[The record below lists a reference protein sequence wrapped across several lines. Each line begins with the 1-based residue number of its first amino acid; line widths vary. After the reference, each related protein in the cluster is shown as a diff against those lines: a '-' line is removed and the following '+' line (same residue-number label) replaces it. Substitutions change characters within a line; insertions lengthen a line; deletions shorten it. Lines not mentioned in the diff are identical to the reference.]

1 MRLVGQRHRPS
12 KSGPWRKQARQAAEQ
27 ERSAA
32 QEARQAAEQ
41 SAQQAESVTKFLVDA
56 FRSPDPERDGR
67 TITVAEVLDRAVH
80 EVHDKISDQPLVKAR
95 LLHALGE
102 SYGGLGLYREAE
114 KLCQESLEIRQR
126 VLGPTHPDTLESMND
141 LGVAYDRVGRTAEA
155 VRLLEETLSYGAR
168 SLGSEHPDT
177 LDSMNN
183 LGVAYSE
190 AGRTAEA
197 IALLE
202 ETLRLRR
209 EKLGPEHPDTLESMN
224 EPREHLL

>member
-12 KSGPWRKQARQAAEQ
+12 KSGPWRTGPPSGRAGAVRARGTSGGRAIGAAGR
-27 ERSAA
+27 ERD
-32 QEARQAAEQ
+32 Q
-41 SAQQAESVTKFLVDA
+41 FLVDA

-141 LGVAYDRVGRTAEA
+141 LGVAYVRVGRTAEA
-155 VRLLEETLSYGAR
+155 VRL
-168 SLGSEHPDT
+168 H
-177 LDSMNN
+177 
-183 LGVAYSE
+183 
-190 AGRTAEA
+190 
-197 IALLE
+197 E
-202 ETLRLRR
+202 ETLRLGAKVWARSIPTR
-209 EKLGPEHPDTLESMN
+209 SSRMN
-224 EPREHLL
+224 NLAVAY